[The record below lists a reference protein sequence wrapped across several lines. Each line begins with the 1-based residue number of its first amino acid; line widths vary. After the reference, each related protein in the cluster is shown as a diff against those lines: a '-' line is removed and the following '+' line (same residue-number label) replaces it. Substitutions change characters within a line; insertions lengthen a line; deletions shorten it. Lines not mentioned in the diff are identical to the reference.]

1 MYCTAAS
8 LADAGL
14 TRELS
19 QLATPRAYAP
29 VADDLMDAT
38 LRGGDRSGFDPADVA
53 IADLALATINAALR
67 DADAVIDGYLAMRK
81 PTPYTLPLNPV
92 PGIVTVWARQI
103 GRYLLSRDRVTAE
116 ATDPVVRDYRDALR
130 FLAFTRDGQ
139 FALGAE
145 DPLPAATP
153 GMPEYSAPTRVFDAS
168 TLADY

>member
-1 MYCTAAS
+1 MYCTAAA

-38 LRGGDRSGFDPADVA
+38 LRGTDRSAFAPEDTA

-67 DADAVIDGYLAMRK
+67 DADAVIDGFLGMRK
-81 PTPYTLPLNPV
+81 PVPYTLPLNPV
-92 PGIVTVWARQI
+92 PGIVIVWARQI
-103 GRYLLSRDRVTAE
+103 ARYLLSRDRMTSDAN
-116 ATDPVVRDYRDALR
+116 DPVVRDYKDALR

-145 DPLPAATP
+145 DPLPAPSAGT
-153 GMPEYSAPTRVFDAS
+153 PEYSAPARVFTAA